1 VELVSGCFL
10 LISISVLFCFFH
22 IPLNVFIY
30 YDPPETTKEFVD
42 KLDLKPG
49 QKVLDVGCGIGGVD
63 FYMAEKYDTYVVGI
77 DLSINMILF
86 ALERAVGCKCSVE
99 FEVADCTTKTYPDNT
114 FDVIYSRD
122 TILHIQVCFMHIT
135 YSPYCSFISQLNTIC
150 LTACFLVAF
159 FLQDKPSLFQNFF
172 KWLKPG
178 GKVLITDYCR
188 SPGKPSEEFA
198 AYIKQRGYD
207 LHDVEAY
214 GQVLLITIIFLL
226 NAKYNCIVINVELL
240 LTCAS
245 NYTDAQECWFP

>member
-1 VELVSGCFL
+1 
-10 LISISVLFCFFH
+10 
-22 IPLNVFIY
+22 
-30 YDPPETTKEFVD
+30 
-42 KLDLKPG
+42 
-49 QKVLDVGCGIGGVD
+49 
-63 FYMAEKYDTYVVGI
+63 
-77 DLSINMILF
+77 
-86 ALERAVGCKCSVE
+86 
-99 FEVADCTTKTYPDNT
+99 
-114 FDVIYSRD
+114 
-122 TILHIQVCFMHIT
+122 
-135 YSPYCSFISQLNTIC
+135 
-150 LTACFLVAF
+150 
-159 FLQDKPSLFQNFF
+159 LQDKPSLFQNFF

-198 AYIKQRGYD
+198 AYIKHRGYD